1 MLLPEMRPLRVVS
14 RRGAL
19 RLRRFFA
26 LLGVWNDSLRV
37 LRDPDAFHRPILQEH
52 QARLRC
58 DGRQRGGPNSGVLPR

>member
-1 MLLPEMRPLRVVS
+1 MLLPEMRPLRVVP

-37 LRDPDAFHRPILQEH
+37 LRAPDAFRGPILQEH
-52 QARLRC
+52 QARRRR
-58 DGRQRGGPNSGVLPR
+58 DGRQRGAPNCGVLPR